1 MVLPPAGD
9 GVPPDGPRSI
19 VLELVA
25 RPRAWPDRRHRHP
38 ARGTHVRLLFVCARN
53 RLRSPTAER
62 VFAAVPGVE
71 AESAGVAPDA
81 ETPVTPELI
90 AWANVI
96 LVMEPA
102 HRAKLLRL
110 FPAALR
116 GKRVVCLDVPD
127 EYDYMES
134 ELVQLLRS
142 EERRVGKEC
151 RS

>member
-1 MVLPPAGD
+1 
-9 GVPPDGPRSI
+9 
-19 VLELVA
+19 
-25 RPRAWPDRRHRHP
+25 
-38 ARGTHVRLLFVCARN
+38 VRLLFVCARN

-62 VFAAVPGVE
+62 VFGAVPGVE

-81 ETPVTPELI
+81 ETPVTSELI
-90 AWANVI
+90 AWADVV

-127 EYDYMES
+127 DYEYMDPA
-134 ELVQLLRS
+134 LVRLLW
-142 EERRVGKEC
+142 ERVG
-151 RS
+151 RAIPVLAADPSD